1 MKTNKLILILFSI
14 FFFNYAFTQKSM
26 YDFTVKDISGKSV
39 KLSDYK
45 GKVVLIVNT
54 ASKCGFTPQYKE
66 LEAFYTANK
75 SKGFEI
81 LGFPANDFMG
91 QEPGSDQEIQQFCS
105 TKFNVTFPMFSKI
118 SVKGKAMAPLYK
130 YLTQKSENEKLD
142 APVKWNFQKFL
153 VDKNGKVI
161 ACFYPGQKVTDEE
174 VSKAILDA
182 LK

>member
-1 MKTNKLILILFSI
+1 MKINNLLLSFFCLFLANFSI
-14 FFFNYAFTQKSM
+14 AQKSVH
-26 YDFTVKDISGKSV
+26 DFTVKDINGKTV
-39 KLSDYK
+39 KLANYK
-45 GKVVLIVNT
+45 GKVLLIVNT

-66 LEAFYTANK
+66 LEAFYEKNK

-118 SVKGKAMAPLYK
+118 SVKGKNSAPLYK
-130 YLTQKSENEKLD
+130 FLTQKKENGQLE

-153 VDKNGKVI
+153 VDKKR
-161 ACFYPGQKVTDEE
+161 
-174 VSKAILDA
+174 
-182 LK
+182 

>member
-1 MKTNKLILILFSI
+1 MKTNKLILSFFYLFLANFLI
-14 FFFNYAFTQKSM
+14 AQKSVH
-26 YDFTVKDISGKSV
+26 DFTVKDINGKVV
-39 KLSDYK
+39 KLSTYK
-45 GKVVLIVNT
+45 GKVLLIVNT
-54 ASKCGFTPQYKE
+54 ASKCGLTPQYKD
-66 LEAFYTANK
+66 LEEFYTANK

-130 YLTQKSENEKLD
+130 YLTKKSENGTLD

-153 VDKNGKVI
+153 IDKNGKLI
-161 ACFYPGQKVTDEE
+161 TSFSPTQKVSEE
-174 VSKAILDA
+174 NVAKTILDA